1 MNAADTWGIVTIAAP
16 DANIILMT
24 CGDQNNEATAAVT
37 GRAVEDGRMI
47 KKGVT
52 IEAMVRVAFGAID
65 PSGNLLRGTGD
76 GRDSESV
83 VGA

>member
-37 GRAVEDGRMI
+37 GRAVEDRRMI
-47 KKGVT
+47 RRAVT
-52 IEAMVRVAFGAID
+52 IEAMVRAANGAID
-65 PSGNLLRGTGD
+65 PSGNLPRETAD
-76 GRDSESV
+76 ERDSESL
-83 VGA
+83 VGT